1 MSKTDKTRADVELQR
16 ALTALAVRES
26 VEKTPEGIQAGL
38 NAVKSD
44 MEEMLAKAM
53 VGEDG
58 AMVKPGAFVFARIDY
73 DTQKA
78 SGMFASSGSLKALMM
93 LARMIDVEISKRARA
108 RGFCDCSNCLAQM
121 EIGLVDTYLAK
132 DQASKGVLEA

>member
-26 VEKTPEGIQAGL
+26 VERDPNGVQAGL
-38 NAVKSD
+38 NSVKLA
-44 MEEMLAKAM
+44 MEEMLANAM

-58 AMVKPGAFVFARIDY
+58 ATIKAGAFVFARIDY

-78 SGMFASSGSLKALMM
+78 SGMFASSGSPKALVM
-93 LARMIDVEISKRARA
+93 LARMVDSEISKRVRA
-108 RGFCDCSNCLAQM
+108 KGVCDCSNCLAEM
-121 EIGLVDTYLAK
+121 EIGLIDTYLAK
-132 DQASKGVLEA
+132 DRSSGVLEA